1 MKPSHPTRTTPAL
14 GLCLITLVGTLS
26 YQQFRITH
34 LTTAINGTAGK
45 ESLDAIQTKLEQ
57 FDERFAAVDQNYLTS
72 NEDFLS
78 GQQALSNRL
87 DALQGEANQVKD
99 RIELLDLSSAS
110 AKDVIILKA
119 SVDSVAAQ
127 LKDLQLRQ
135 TNSANAKPP
144 SPSPSPSHS
153 TQKTASRAKTKKSAP
168 PPPFDVIGLEY
179 RGGQE
184 FLAIAPVGSN
194 QLSQIQLV
202 RPGDGVSGTSW
213 RLRSVDSASASFDVA
228 GVSQTIALAR

>member
-1 MKPSHPTRTTPAL
+1 MKLSRSTRTTLAL
-14 GLCLITLVGTLS
+14 SLCLLTLAGTLS
-26 YQQFRITH
+26 YQQFRLTH

-45 ESLDAIQTKLEQ
+45 ESLDAFQTKLEQ
-57 FDERFAAVDQNYLTS
+57 FDKRLAAVDQKYLTS
-72 NEDFLS
+72 NEDFRS
-78 GQQALSNRL
+78 GQQALSSRL
-87 DALQGEANQVKD
+87 DAIEGLANQANKRV
-99 RIELLDLSSAS
+99 EQLDLSSAS
-110 AKDVIILKA
+110 AEDIVIIKA

-135 TNSANAKPP
+135 SNSANARP
-144 SPSPSPSHS
+144 SS
-153 TQKTASRAKTKKSAP
+153 TTSSTHKASSRAKTKRSAP
-168 PPPFDVIGLEY
+168 PPPFDVIGLEH

-184 FLAIAPVGSN
+184 FLAIAPIGSN

-213 RLRSVDSASASFDVA
+213 KLRSVDSGSASFDVA

>member
-1 MKPSHPTRTTPAL
+1 MKPSLPTRTTLAL
-14 GLCLITLVGTLS
+14 SLCLLTLAGTLS
-26 YQQFRITH
+26 YQHYRLTH
-34 LTTAINGTAGK
+34 LTTAIAETAGK
-45 ESLDAIQTKLEQ
+45 ESLDAIQAKLEQ
-57 FDERFAAVDQNYLTS
+57 FDERFAAVDQKYLTS
-72 NEDFLS
+72 NEDFRS

-87 DALQGEANQVKD
+87 DTLEGLASKVREQV
-99 RIELLDLSSAS
+99 EQLDLTSAS
-110 AKDVIILKA
+110 AEDIVILKA

-135 TNSANAKPP
+135 SNSANAKPP
-144 SPSPSPSHS
+144 SPASS
-153 TQKTASRAKTKKSAP
+153 TQKAASRAKTKKSAP
-168 PPPFDVIGLEY
+168 PPPFDVIGLEH

-184 FLAIAPVGSN
+184 FLAIAPTGSN

-213 RLRSVDSASASFDVA
+213 KLRSVDGASASFDVA

>member
-1 MKPSHPTRTTPAL
+1 MNHSRPTRTSLAFSV
-14 GLCLITLVGTLS
+14 CLLTLAGALS
-26 YQQFRITH
+26 YQHYRLTH
-34 LTTAINGTAGK
+34 LTTAIGGTAGK
-45 ESLDAIQTKLEQ
+45 KSLDAIQTKLEQ
-57 FDERFAAVDQNYLTS
+57 IDERFAAVDQKYLTS
-72 NEDFLS
+72 NEDFRA

-87 DALQGEANQVKD
+87 DALQGEANQVRD
-99 RIELLDLSSAS
+99 RVERLDLSAAS
-110 AKDVIILKA
+110 AEDVIILKA

-135 TNSANAKPP
+135 SNSANAKPP
-144 SPSPSPSHS
+144 SPASS
-153 TQKTASRAKTKKSAP
+153 TQKAASRAKTKKSAP
-168 PPPFDVIGLEY
+168 PPPFDVIGLEH

-184 FLAIAPVGSN
+184 FLAIAPIGSN

-213 RLRSVDSASASFDVA
+213 KLRSVDTASASFDVA

>member
-1 MKPSHPTRTTPAL
+1 MKLSRPTRTSLTL
-14 GLCLITLVGTLS
+14 GLCFLALAGTLS
-26 YQQFRITH
+26 YQHYRLTH
-34 LTTAINGTAGK
+34 LTAAIAETAGK

-57 FDERFAAVDQNYLTS
+57 FDERFAAVDQKYVTS
-72 NEDFLS
+72 NEDFRS
-78 GQQALSNRL
+78 GQLALSNRL
-87 DALQGEANQVKD
+87 DALQVEANQMRD
-99 RIELLDLSSAS
+99 RVEQLDLSSAS
-110 AKDVIILKA
+110 AEDIVTIKA

-135 TNSANAKPP
+135 SHSANAKPP
-144 SPSPSPSHS
+144 SPASS
-153 TQKTASRAKTKKSAP
+153 TQKAASRAKTRKSAP
-168 PPPFDVIGLEY
+168 PPPFDVIGLEH

-184 FLAIAPVGSN
+184 FLAIAPIGSN

>member
-1 MKPSHPTRTTPAL
+1 MKLSRPTRTTLAL
-14 GLCLITLVGTLS
+14 SLCLITLAGTLS
-26 YQQFRITH
+26 NQHYRLAH

-72 NEDFLS
+72 NEDFRS

-87 DALQGEANQVKD
+87 NAIEALANQARERVE
-99 RIELLDLSSAS
+99 RLDLSSAS
-110 AKDVIILKA
+110 AEDIIILKA

-135 TNSANAKPP
+135 SNSANAKPP
-144 SPSPSPSHS
+144 SPASS
-153 TQKTASRAKTKKSAP
+153 TQKAASRAKPKKSAP
-168 PPPFDVIGLEY
+168 PPPFDVIGLEH

-184 FLAIAPVGSN
+184 FLAIAPIGSN

-213 RLRSVDSASASFDVA
+213 KLRSVDGASASFDVA

>member
-1 MKPSHPTRTTPAL
+1 MNLSRPTRTTLAL
-14 GLCLITLVGTLS
+14 SVCLLTMAYTLS
-26 YQQFRITH
+26 YQHYRLTH
-34 LTTAINGTAGK
+34 LTTVIAETAGK

-57 FDERFAAVDQNYLTS
+57 FDERFAAVDQKHLTS
-72 NEDFLS
+72 NEDFRS

-87 DALQGEANQVKD
+87 DAIEGMANQARERV
-99 RIELLDLSSAS
+99 EQLDLSSAS
-110 AKDVIILKA
+110 AEDMVIIKA

-127 LKDLQLRQ
+127 LLELQLRQ
-135 TNSANAKPP
+135 SKAANAKP
-144 SPSPSPSHS
+144 SSQTSS
-153 TQKTASRAKTKKSAP
+153 TRNAAARAKNKKLAP
-168 PPPFDVIGLEY
+168 APPFDVIGFEY

-184 FLAIAPVGSN
+184 FLAIAPIGSN

-213 RLRSVDSASASFDVA
+213 KLRSADSASASFDVA

>member
-1 MKPSHPTRTTPAL
+1 MKRSRPTRTTLAL
-14 GLCLITLVGTLS
+14 SLCLLTVAGTLS
-26 YQQFRITH
+26 YQQFRLTH
-34 LTTAINGTAGK
+34 LTTAIAERAGK
-45 ESLDAIQTKLEQ
+45 ESLDAIQVKLEQ
-57 FDERFAAVDQNYLTS
+57 FDERFAAVDQNYLAR
-72 NEDFLS
+72 NDDFRS

-87 DALQGEANQVKD
+87 NT
-99 RIELLDLSSAS
+99 IEGLAKQTRERVEQLDISSAS
-110 AKDVIILKA
+110 AEDVIILKA

-135 TNSANAKPP
+135 SNSANAKPP
-144 SPSPSPSHS
+144 SPASS
-153 TQKTASRAKTKKSAP
+153 TQKAASRAKTKKSAP
-168 PPPFDVIGLEY
+168 PPPCDVLGLEH

-184 FLAIAPVGSN
+184 FLAIAPIGSN

-213 RLRSVDSASASFDVA
+213 KLRSVDSASASFDVA

>member
-1 MKPSHPTRTTPAL
+1 MKPSLPTRTTLAL
-14 GLCLITLVGTLS
+14 SLCLLTLAGTLS
-26 YQQFRITH
+26 YQQFRLNH
-34 LTTAINGTAGK
+34 LTTAVTGTADK
-45 ESLDAIQTKLEQ
+45 ESLDAIQTKLGQ
-57 FDERFAAVDQNYLTS
+57 FDEQFAAVDQKYLTS
-72 NEDFLS
+72 NEDFRS

-87 DALQGEANQVKD
+87 DALQGEANQVRD
-99 RIELLDLSSAS
+99 RVEQLHLSSAS
-110 AKDVIILKA
+110 AEDVIILKA

-135 TNSANAKPP
+135 SNSANAKPS
-144 SPSPSPSHS
+144 SPTSS
-153 TQKTASRAKTKKSAP
+153 THKAASRGKPKKAAP
-168 PPPFDVIGLEY
+168 PPPFDVIGLEH

-184 FLAIAPVGSN
+184 FLAIAPMGSD

-202 RPGDGVSGTSW
+202 RPGDGVTGTIW